1 MGQLKPYASGWTQA
15 CVLYLTTPIIVQ
27 TTEMP
32 YLLKVTLNSLAGN
45 PVYTLVALMMES
57 KLGIGDI
64 YVRVD
69 FSLFPNINQS
79 SYRTID

>member
-1 MGQLKPYASGWTQA
+1 MSSHYYEAWKHTKSVGQLKPYASGWTQA

-57 KLGIGDI
+57 KLGIGI
-64 YVRVD
+64 
-69 FSLFPNINQS
+69 FTLK
-79 SYRTID
+79 